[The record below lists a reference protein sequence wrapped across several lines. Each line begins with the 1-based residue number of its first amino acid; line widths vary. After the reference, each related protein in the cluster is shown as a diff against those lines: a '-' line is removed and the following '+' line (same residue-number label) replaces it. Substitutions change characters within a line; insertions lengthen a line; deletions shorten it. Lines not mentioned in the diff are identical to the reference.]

1 MIRIPGHG
9 ATSISLTCQDTW
21 VIFLRLPRGRNLE
34 VPAVVFTSGEES
46 MRGSLPAYT
55 SIGAGPPVVALHC
68 TLSSKNQWKALS
80 SMLCRD
86 YRFIAIDL
94 YGYGE
99 TALPVNKENFSLF
112 DEANLVQLLLDEVLS
127 PGEPFHLV
135 GHSYGGAVALCL
147 CHLLSRQVKTLT
159 VFEPVAFHLLEPEDP
174 ALEQVHSM
182 MQKLARFFNEGRAEE
197 AAATFLDYWSG
208 AGSFAGFPP
217 RVQRDFAQR
226 TPKLEL
232 DFKAITGTKLTL
244 EDYRQLRLPVTVIA
258 GRSSRL
264 PALRVAQRLCETLP
278 DCTICWVDTGHMG
291 PVTNP
296 ELVNPVIKQS
306 LTPRKK

>member
-1 MIRIPGHG
+1 
-9 ATSISLTCQDTW
+9 
-21 VIFLRLPRGRNLE
+21 
-34 VPAVVFTSGEES
+34 

-80 SMLCRD
+80 GLLSSE
-86 YRFIAIDL
+86 YRVIAIDL

-99 TALPVNKENFSLF
+99 TPLPTNKENFSLL
-112 DEANLVQLLLDEVLS
+112 DEAKLVQSLLDAVLS

-182 MQKLARFFNEGRAEE
+182 MQQLAQFFSEGRAEE

-208 AGSFAGFPP
+208 TGSFASFPQ

-232 DFKAITGTKLTL
+232 DFKAITGTELTL
-244 EDYRQLRLPVTVIA
+244 EDYRRLRLPVTVIA
-258 GRSSRL
+258 GRYSRL
-264 PALRVAQRLCETLP
+264 PALRVAQRVCETLP
-278 DCTICWVDTGHMG
+278 NCTLRWVATGHMG
-291 PVTNP
+291 PVSNP
-296 ELVNPVIKQS
+296 ELVNPIIKES
-306 LTPRKK
+306 LVPRKEEP